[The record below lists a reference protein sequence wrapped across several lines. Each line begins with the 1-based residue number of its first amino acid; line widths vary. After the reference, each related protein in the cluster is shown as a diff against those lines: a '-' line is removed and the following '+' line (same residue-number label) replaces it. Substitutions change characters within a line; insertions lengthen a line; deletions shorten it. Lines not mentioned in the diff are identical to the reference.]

1 MGKFVSCL
9 WMAGYCGSLIGFLQ
23 RSGCCALKNLGT
35 CVHNLSWCVCPQ
47 ASADK
52 HIVYGSL
59 WVKIHSGEHKIGVR
73 CSKDVHPHTSDPS
86 PCSDSSPAPSFTIP
100 SKCRSEVS
108 TFNSGQSVQGWGRRG
123 DQPGGGKTC
132 ICFKDPQKKRK
143 KTKQAVNGPEK
154 MPTHRKNPSQRIVMF
169 PNILAQ
175 KYPNYS
181 STRVDRSCISWP
193 DQSRSQPERLN
204 LHLSAVPWLQ
214 SSWFNIV

>member
-143 KTKQAVNGPEK
+143 KNKTSSEWP
-154 MPTHRKNPSQRIVMF
+154 RKNADSSQKSKPEDCDVPQHFGSKI
-169 PNILAQ
+169 PKLLINQ
-175 KYPNYS
+175 G
-181 STRVDRSCISWP
+181 
-193 DQSRSQPERLN
+193 RSQ
-204 LHLSAVPWLQ
+204 LHLLAGSIPIPTWKAE
-214 SSWFNIV
+214 SSSFGRPLVAEFLV